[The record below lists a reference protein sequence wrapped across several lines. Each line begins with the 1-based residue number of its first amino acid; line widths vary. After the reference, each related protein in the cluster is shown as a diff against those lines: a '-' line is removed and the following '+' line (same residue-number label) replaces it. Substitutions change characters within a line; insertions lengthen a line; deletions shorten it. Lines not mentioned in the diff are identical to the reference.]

1 MTMSEIKTTMTF
13 GGTALLLGLLAL
25 GTVPGRSAP
34 DAFFDIGEPFFPE
47 FTDPSVATTLEVI
60 EFDEATAAAMPFKVT
75 NQDGLW
81 TIPSHHDYPADGED
95 RLAQTAAGVVDIIKD
110 DFRSDNVADHEA
122 LGVIDPLDETVSTLT
137 GRGKRVTV
145 KDETETVLADFII
158 GNAVGEGGN
167 LRFVRVPGQNRVYAA
182 RMEIDISTRFEDWI
196 EKDLLQVERGRIDQI
211 ILNDYSIN
219 ERTLSVTQRGTLV
232 LENTEGEWNGRD
244 IASSEEVDVGEV
256 GLLLAAL
263 DDLSIV
269 GVRPKPAGVS
279 QDLTRITQ
287 STTMT
292 QSEFLSLQSKGYY
305 LTRDGRLLSNEGEL
319 LVRTS
324 DGIGYT
330 LRFGEIVYGTGE
342 AVTAGGD
349 ASDDAESGPG
359 ENRYLFITAQLDM
372 SVFPEPPRP
381 QNTNFEDKE
390 ESEWSD
396 ADRANKARQDEYAA
410 WEARLS
416 DGRAAAAALAT
427 RFTKWYYVI
436 SSDSFGRLHLQRQDL
451 VRPSRSNGARNS
463 A

>member
-1 MTMSEIKTTMTF
+1 MSDVSELKKTMSL
-13 GGTALLLGLLAL
+13 GGIALLVGVLAL
-25 GTVPGRSAP
+25 VTAPRRATP

-47 FTDPSVATTLEVI
+47 FTDPSAATTLEVI
-60 EFDEATAAAMPFKVT
+60 EFDEATASATPFKVT
-75 NQDGLW
+75 NQNGLW

-95 RLAQTAAGVVDIIKD
+95 RLAETAAGVIDIIKD

-145 KDETETVLADFII
+145 KDDSETVLADFII
-158 GNAVGEGGN
+158 GNEVGEGGN
-167 LRFVRVPGQNRVYAA
+167 RRFVRVPGQNRVYAA
-182 RMEIDISTRFEDWI
+182 KMEIDISTRFEDWI
-196 EKDLLQVERGRIDQI
+196 EKDLLQVERSRIDQI

-232 LENTEGEWNGRD
+232 LNNTDGEWNGRG
-244 IASSEEVDVGEV
+244 IASGEEVDAGEV

-279 QDLTRITQ
+279 RDLTRSTQGATITQ
-287 STTMT
+287 SDL
-292 QSEFLSLQSKGYY
+292 LSLQSKGYY
-305 LTRDGRLLSNEGEL
+305 LTRDGRLMSNEGEL
-319 LVRTS
+319 VVHTS

-330 LRFGEIVYGTGE
+330 LRFGEIVYGSGE
-342 AVTAGGD
+342 AVTAGDD
-349 ASDDAESGPG
+349 ASDDAQSGPG

-381 QNTNFEDKE
+381 QNTDFEDKE

-427 RFTKWYYVI
+427 RFGKWYYVI
-436 SSDSFGRLHLQRQDL
+436 SADSFDKLHLQRQDL
-451 VRPSRSNGARNS
+451 VRPTSLERSS
-463 A
+463 